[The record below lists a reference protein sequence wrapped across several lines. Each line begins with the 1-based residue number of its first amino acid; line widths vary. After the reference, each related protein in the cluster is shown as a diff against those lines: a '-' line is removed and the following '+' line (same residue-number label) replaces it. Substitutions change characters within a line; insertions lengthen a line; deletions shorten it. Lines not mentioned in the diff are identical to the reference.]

1 MPKNSSQVYAARL
14 DIDYPGRLNRL
25 TTFFRPILMIPIA
38 IIMSLLSTG
47 LWFATL
53 LMIVFRVKYPRWW
66 FDFARELARFN
77 TRVGAYAAL
86 LTDAYPSTTKDQ
98 AVHLDIDYPEV
109 GKDLNRWMPLVK
121 WLLAIPHYVIL
132 IILWLFALVAIV
144 VAWFAILITGRY
156 PRGLFNY
163 VVGLLRWSIR
173 VSAYMYL
180 LVTDEYPPFGMS

>member
-1 MPKNSSQVYAARL
+1 VPKNSSQVYAARL

-38 IIMSLLSTG
+38 IIVSLLSTG

-121 WLLAIPHYVIL
+121 WLLAIPHYVVL
-132 IILWLFALVAIV
+132 IVLWLAALVAIV
-144 VAWFAILITGRY
+144 AAWFVILLTGRY
-156 PRGLFNY
+156 PRSLFDF
-163 VVGLLRWSIR
+163 VVGVARWSLR
-173 VSAYMYL
+173 VGAYAFL
-180 LVTDEYPPFGMS
+180 LVTDQYPPFSLA

>member
-25 TTFFRPILMIPIA
+25 TTFFRPILMIPVA
-38 IIMSLLSTG
+38 IIVSLLSTG